1 MFRKQNIRYVLLLF
15 LLVLTALSYNPSFS
29 NLSTE
34 GGSNPLSRLIVI
46 MTVLTFLLYFNYHQ
60 WFRNRFVKTYI
71 FWTILIGIVGYVLA
85 LTNISN
91 QYKEI
96 ANTIIMAFVF
106 LAIGYNTRANQK
118 QLAVLIIL
126 YSLSVAYVSY
136 NQLIQ
141 HAGGFVILDLY
152 LSYGKNTLG
161 VMCAVSCISL
171 LLLLYNQKNKYYKVL
186 LFALYLFILVLCI
199 SIRARAAFLTIFVLS
214 TYILYKILKYRK
226 ITMSSLS
233 WIIFGGLIVVV
244 LLLLFPQVYTNI
256 SDYIYDS
263 FFQNHEDDITTGRID
278 RLKYGIDIVGQSPL
292 FGNLVLHRRFDSL
305 IIHNFF
311 IRQLTLFGIIG
322 SLPILILY
330 LYIFVHILK
339 RMFTYQVGLSS
350 VGYFVFIVVL
360 IISLEEPTFPF
371 APGTGV
377 IMPFI
382 LLGYS
387 QYRSDEVINH

>member
-1 MFRKQNIRYVLLLF
+1 MFRIQNIRYVSLLF
-15 LLVLTALSYNPSFS
+15 LLVLTALSYTPSFS

-71 FWTILIGIVGYVLA
+71 FFTILIGIVGYVLT
-85 LTNISN
+85 LMNISN

-126 YSLSVAYVSY
+126 YSLSVAYASY

-186 LFALYLFILVLCI
+186 LFALYLLILVLCI

-244 LLLLFPQVYTNI
+244 FLLLFPQVYTNI
-256 SDYIYDS
+256 SDYIHDS

-292 FGNLVLHRRFDSL
+292 FGNLVLHRRFDSM

>member
-1 MFRKQNIRYVLLLF
+1 MFRIQNIRYVLLLF

-60 WFRNRFVKTYI
+60 WFRNRFVKTYL

-85 LTNISN
+85 LMNISN

-244 LLLLFPQVYTNI
+244 FLLLFPQVYTNI

>member
-1 MFRKQNIRYVLLLF
+1 MFRIQNIRYVLLLF

-186 LFALYLFILVLCI
+186 LFALYLFILALCI

-244 LLLLFPQVYTNI
+244 LLLLLPQVYTNI

>member
-1 MFRKQNIRYVLLLF
+1 MFRIQNIRYVLLLF